1 MIISC
6 RNRKLDFTI
15 DAPPSKSIYHRELII
30 RFLSGDY
37 AHLAPLDSDNEDV
50 RATNHLTQTTRMF
63 VQPRLCSQPSVT
75 AVLEMPQAFQ
85 TA

>member
-37 AHLAPLDSDNEDV
+37 AYLVPLDSDNEDV
-50 RATNHLTQTTRMF
+50 RATK
-63 VQPRLCSQPSVT
+63 
-75 AVLEMPQAFQ
+75 AVLTEILME
-85 TA
+85 